1 MDRYRLVASL
11 LMVPSALGAPA
22 LSYKGG
28 IRLPMALATTDGVR
42 LAKGQY
48 DVEVKVE
55 HGGYNLVFLQNEHAL
70 ATVKGEALK
79 DDASDPPVTMPLIG
93 TQYLRSSADP
103 VGTEAE
109 RHSSKTGLAQYEEEN
124 RDWKAAIR
132 VYKSPDDKR
141 AVFLFNERRAGE
153 QWNRV
158 VFKLLLEASE

>member
-1 MDRYRLVASL
+1 MDRYCLIASL
-11 LMVPSALGAPA
+11 LVVPSALGAPA

-55 HGGYNLVFLQNEHAL
+55 NGAYDLVFLQNERPL

-79 DDASDPPVTMPLIG
+79 DDASDPPVAMPLIG

-109 RHSSKTGLAQYEEEN
+109 RHSSKTGLAQYEEER
-124 RDWKAAIR
+124 RDWKAAMR

-158 VFKLLLEASE
+158 VFKLLLESSE